1 MRSIRSPFIVLLLAR
16 TLAAALALLPLSPMQ
31 SATVANLCMNPGFE
45 LLNPAGNNF
54 PLNWSAVKSPAGQS
68 SVAHDPNAHGGRIAL
83 RLSADAAGQ
92 AGANGEPI
100 PVRRG
105 EVSFHYQALKC
116 GNGGEN
122 LVLYVIALGADGAE
136 VPGRTIF
143 KVPAGH
149 VGDGQW
155 HARKLEFDYTANPA
169 VTRILIAPRVNE
181 ATAAAAGDWL
191 VDDFVCVESA
201 LGPRGQIETFH
212 LADGVLV
219 VGKPSLLVAQVA
231 NTGDQPL
238 PSSVLKL
245 GLPAGIAVGAAE
257 PTEIPIP
264 ELAPREWRRISW
276 HITASEPAQARL
288 DLDWHGDSFTVG
300 QSRPVWSV
308 QRRDPRAEFTDS
320 SGFWRP
326 MPALTSLQEGN
337 SAPLRPLKPL
347 KSAQLPD
354 SFIGVTAHL
363 PRSRDFERVFEPEH
377 LVDGDPQTSWSG
389 RGYANAVPGPVDWA
403 EVRWPLRQTVREIRL
418 VPYHRAEGFPV
429 DFQVKLRTGKSWTVV
444 HEMRGATLPAAAGTS
459 PKQPYVISLSSPV
472 TADAVRL
479 EATRFHT
486 AASLPTDC
494 ATSHF
499 LRLSEIEVISTA
511 GDNVAL
517 ATRGGRADV
526 AFTFRWYYNSLAVIR
541 QTYPELFN
549 LGVKWNRIS
558 QWGDWTAWSMVEQR
572 KGEYHIDPVTD
583 RAITDSVKNG
593 VQILYTLCY
602 GNALYEETPWLADFG
617 PVWRHGHP
625 FTGDGGPTKPETI
638 QAFVNYARFVA
649 QHFKGRVKYYE
660 IWNEQNSWAWYGS
673 PPDAAAYGQL
683 LLQTARALKEVDPEI
698 KVSVGGTAAL
708 APEWIAQA
716 LESGAGPHLDAIA
729 FHPYTMPYPEMGLG
743 ALDVVAG
750 KQAWKSKEEL
760 GFQTY
765 PEMLAFLRQRF
776 APYRTDFEIWANE
789 WNAVPTRE
797 LSPYR
802 GNSEIV
808 ETKQAARFFLVN
820 TLCGVRAIW
829 WSLVNENTG
838 FDWGI
843 LRTGDLSRK
852 PIFYTIQ
859 ALTTLL
865 SGARPDASINATA
878 SGPAPELRCEPLRG
892 RDGEILVALWSAV
905 PPQDDAVSQ
914 PVTLRIR
921 GASSRRFKAEAVD
934 SLRAQVQRLDVE
946 RDGVDVVIRG
956 LHVNDCPLIVR
967 LGASSL

>member
-1 MRSIRSPFIVLLLAR
+1 MRLPKPILGLLLAS
-16 TLAAALALLPLSPMQ
+16 AVALSPLVPAGT
-31 SATVANLCMNPGFE
+31 SSPANLCKNPGFE

-54 PLNWSAVKSPAGQS
+54 PLNWSPVKSAAGQTS
-68 SVAHDPNAHGGRIAL
+68 AGIDQRATEGRIAL
-83 RLSADAAGQ
+83 LLSADAAGQ
-92 AGANGEPI
+92 SGANGEPI
-100 PVRRG
+100 PIRRG
-105 EVSFHYQALKC
+105 EARFHYQALQS

-136 VPGRTIF
+136 VPGRTTF
-143 KVPAGH
+143 KVPAAH

-155 HARKLEFDYTANPA
+155 HTQRIEFDYTANPA
-169 VTRILIAPRVNE
+169 VTGILIGPRVNE
-181 ATAAAAGDWL
+181 ATSAAEGAWL
-191 VDDFVCVESA
+191 LDDFVCLESA
-201 LGPRGQIETFH
+201 LGPRAQVETIH
-212 LADGVLV
+212 LADGVLLT
-219 VGKPSLLVAQVA
+219 GKPSLLVAQVA

-238 PSSVLKL
+238 PASVLKL
-245 GLPAGIAVGAAE
+245 KLPAGFGVRAGEA
-257 PTEIPIP
+257 TEIPLGG
-264 ELAPREWRRISW
+264 LAPREWRRVSW

-288 DLDWHGDSFTVG
+288 DLDWRGDGFTVG

-308 QRRDPRAEFTDS
+308 TRRDPRAECTDS
-320 SGFWRP
+320 NGFWRP
-326 MPALTSLQEGN
+326 MPALTSLQDGN
-337 SAPLRPLKPL
+337 AAPLRPLKPR

-377 LVDGDPQTSWSG
+377 LLDGDPQTSWSG

-403 EVRWPLRQTVREIRL
+403 EVRWPSQQTIRGIRL
-418 VPYHRAEGFPV
+418 IPYHRAEGFPV

-444 HEMRGATLPAAAGTS
+444 HEARGATLPATAGTS

-472 TADAVRL
+472 TANAVRL
-479 EATRFHT
+479 EATRLHT

-517 ATRGGRADV
+517 ATRGGRADA
-526 AFTFRWYYNSLAVIR
+526 AFTFRWYYNSPAVIR

-572 KGEYHIDPVTD
+572 KGEYRIDPITD
-583 RAITDSVKNG
+583 RAITDSVRNG

-649 QHFKGRVKYYE
+649 RQFKGRVKYYE

-698 KVSVGGTAAL
+698 KVCVGGTAEL

-716 LESGAGPHLDAIA
+716 LEAGAGPHLDAIA
-729 FHPYTMPYPEMGLG
+729 FHPYTMTYPEMGLG

-776 APYRTDFEIWANE
+776 APYRADFEIWANE
-789 WNAVPTRE
+789 WNAGPTRE

-808 ETKQAARFFLVN
+808 EAKQAARFFLVN
-820 TLCGVRAIW
+820 TLCGVRAVW

-838 FDWGI
+838 LDWGI
-843 LRTGDLSRK
+843 LRTGDLSHK
-852 PIFYTIQ
+852 PIYYTIQ

-865 SGARPDASINATA
+865 SGARPDASIVATTD
-878 SGPAPELRCEPLRG
+878 PPVPELRCEPLRG
-892 RDGEILVALWSAV
+892 RDGDIRVALWSAV
-905 PPQDDAVSQ
+905 PPRDDVEAQ
-914 PVTLRIR
+914 PVTLRVR
-921 GASSRRFKAEAVD
+921 VASPRTSKAEAVD
-934 SLRAQVQRLDVE
+934 TLRARVQRLKVE
-946 RDGVDVVIRG
+946 RDGSDLVIRS
-956 LHVNDCPLIVR
+956 LLVTDCPLIVR
-967 LGASSL
+967 L

>member
-1 MRSIRSPFIVLLLAR
+1 MKNLLALSR
-16 TLAAALALLPLSPMQ
+16 RLIWALAAAIALTTPLRAASPLP
-31 SATVANLCMNPGFE
+31 ANLCVNPGFE
-45 LLNPAGNNF
+45 MLNPAGNNF
-54 PLNWSAVKSPAGQS
+54 PLNWSPVKSPVGQS
-68 SVAHDPNAHGGRIAL
+68 SAAHDPKAHGGNIAL
-83 RLSADAAGQ
+83 RLIADAAGQ
-92 AGANGEPI
+92 SGANGEPI
-100 PVRRG
+100 PIRRG
-105 EVSFHYQALKC
+105 EVSFHYQALKS

-122 LVLYVIALGADGAE
+122 LVLYVIALGTDGAE
-136 VPGRTIF
+136 VPGRTTF

-155 HARKLEFDYTANPA
+155 HAQKLQFDYTANSA
-169 VTRILIAPRVNE
+169 VARILIAPRINE
-181 ATAAAAGDWL
+181 ATAAAEGDWL
-191 VDDFVCVESA
+191 VDDLTCVESA
-201 LGPRGQIETFH
+201 LGPRGQIEAFH
-212 LADGVLV
+212 LADDVLV
-219 VGKPSLLVAQVA
+219 VGKPSLLLAQVA
-231 NTGDQPL
+231 NAGDEPL
-238 PSSVLKL
+238 PASALKL
-245 GLPAGIAVGAAE
+245 RLPSGLAVGAGE
-257 PTEIPIP
+257 STEIPIP
-264 ELAPREWRRISW
+264 ALAPGEWRRLHWQLSAAVP
-276 HITASEPAQARL
+276 TQARL
-288 DLDWHGDSFTVG
+288 NLAWACGSNTVQ
-300 QSRPVWSV
+300 QSRPAWSV
-308 QRRDPRAEFTDS
+308 ERRDPRMECTDS
-320 SGFWRP
+320 NGYWRP
-326 MPALTSLQEGN
+326 MPVLTSLQDGN
-337 SAPLRPLKPL
+337 SAPLRPLQPMN
-347 KSAQLPD
+347 SAQLPD

-363 PRSRDFERVFEPEH
+363 PRSRDFERIFEPEH

-403 EVRWPLRQTVREIRL
+403 EVRWPAQQTVREIRL
-418 VPYHRAEGFPV
+418 LPYHRAEGFPM
-429 DFQVKLRTGKSWTVV
+429 DFQVKLRTGDSWTVV
-444 HEMRGATLPAAAGTS
+444 HEARGVTMPVAAGTS

-472 TADAVRL
+472 TANAVRL
-479 EATRFHT
+479 EATRFRT

-499 LRLSEIEVISTA
+499 LRLSEIEVMSTA

-526 AFTFRWYYNSLAVIR
+526 AFTFRWYYNSPDVVR
-541 QTYPELFN
+541 QTYPELFH

-572 KGEYHIDPVTD
+572 KGEYHMDPVAD
-583 RAITDSVKNG
+583 QAITDSVENG

-602 GNALYEETPWLADFG
+602 GNALYEETPWLADPG

-625 FTGDGGPTKPETI
+625 FTGNGGPTKPETI
-638 QAFVNYARFVA
+638 RAFANYARFVA
-649 QHFKGRVKYYE
+649 RHFKGRVKYYE

-683 LLQTARALKEVDPEI
+683 LLQTARALKEEDPEI

-716 LESGAGPHLDAIA
+716 LEEGAGPHLDAVA
-729 FHPYTMPYPEMGLG
+729 FHPYTMPHPEMGLG

-765 PEMLAFLRQRF
+765 PEMLAFLRKRF
-776 APYRTDFEIWANE
+776 APYRNDFEIWSNE

-802 GNSEIV
+802 GNSEIA
-808 ETKQAARFFLVN
+808 EAKQAARFFLVN
-820 TLCGVRAIW
+820 TLCGVRGIW

-838 FDWGI
+838 LDWGI

-852 PIFYTIQ
+852 PIYYTIQ

-878 SGPAPELRCEPLRG
+878 SGSVPELRCETLRG

-905 PPQDDAVSQ
+905 PPQDDAPPRS
-914 PVTLRIR
+914 VTLRVR
-921 GASSRRFKAEAVD
+921 PAPGRLVKAEAVET
-934 SLRAQVQRLDVE
+934 LRAQVQRLRVE
-946 RDGVDVVIRG
+946 WDAPDLVIRG
-956 LHVNDCPLIVR
+956 LNVTDCPLIIR
-967 LGASSL
+967 LGASS

>member
-1 MRSIRSPFIVLLLAR
+1 MRSCLVSSKPVLAF
-16 TLAAALALLPLSPMQ
+16 AAAFAFLLPWPAH
-31 SATVANLCMNPGFE
+31 SASTENACKNPGFE

-54 PLNWSAVKSPAGQS
+54 PLNWSPVKSLTGQP
-68 SVAHDPNAHGGRIAL
+68 SVAHDPNAHGGSIAL
-83 RLSADAAGQ
+83 RLSADAAAQ
-92 AGANGEPI
+92 AGANSEPI

-105 EVSFHYQALKC
+105 EVSFHYQALQS

-143 KVPAGH
+143 KVPAAQ

-155 HARKLEFDYTANPA
+155 HTQKLDFDYTANSA
-169 VTRILIAPRVNE
+169 VTRILIAPRINE
-181 ATAAAAGDWL
+181 ATAAAEGDWL

-201 LGPRGQIETFH
+201 LGPRGQIEACH
-212 LADGVLV
+212 LTDNVLV

-231 NTGDQPL
+231 NTGDKPL
-238 PSSVLKL
+238 APSALKL
-245 GLPAGIAVGAAE
+245 RLPPGIAIGASE
-257 PTEIPIP
+257 RTEIPIP
-264 ELAPREWRRISW
+264 ELAPREWRRLTW
-276 HITASEPAQARL
+276 QITAAAPTQARL
-288 DLDWHGDSFTVG
+288 NLDWHCGNTTV
-300 QSRPVWSV
+300 QQARPVWSV
-308 QRRDPRAEFTDS
+308 QRRDPRAECTDS
-320 SGFWRP
+320 NGFWRP
-326 MPALTSLQEGN
+326 LPALGSLQDGN
-337 SAPLRPLKPL
+337 ATPLRPLKPR

-403 EVRWPLRQTVREIRL
+403 EVRWPSRQTVREIRL

-429 DFQVKLRTGKSWTVV
+429 DFQVKLRTGKTWTVV
-444 HEMRGATLPAAAGTS
+444 HEARGVTLPAAAGTS
-459 PKQPYVISLSSPV
+459 PKQPYVISLTSPV
-472 TADAVRL
+472 TADAARI

-511 GDNVAL
+511 GENVAL
-517 ATRGGRADV
+517 ATRGGRADA
-526 AFTFRWYYNSLAVIR
+526 AFTFRWYYNSPAVIR
-541 QTYPELFN
+541 QTYPEMFN

-558 QWGDWTAWSMVEQR
+558 QWGDWTAWSMVERR

-583 RAITDSVKNG
+583 QAITDSVKNG

-602 GNALYEETPWLADFG
+602 GNALYEETPCLGDFG

-625 FTGDGGPTKPETI
+625 FTGNGGPTRPETI
-638 QAFVNYARFVA
+638 QAFANYARFVA
-649 QHFKGRVKYYE
+649 KHFNGRVKYYE

-673 PPDAAAYGQL
+673 PPDATAYGQL

-708 APEWIAQA
+708 APEWTAQA
-716 LESGAGPHLDAIA
+716 LEAGAGPHLDAIA

-765 PEMLAFLRQRF
+765 PEMLAFLRKRF

-808 ETKQAARFFLVN
+808 EAKQAARFFLVN
-820 TLCGVRAIW
+820 TLCGVRAVW

-838 FDWGI
+838 LDWGI

-852 PIFYTIQ
+852 PIYYTIQ

-865 SGARPDASINATA
+865 SGARPDTNIVATVA
-878 SGPAPELRCEPLRG
+878 EATPELRCEPMRG
-892 RDGEILVALWSAV
+892 RKGEILIALWSAV
-905 PPQDDAVSQ
+905 PPQDDAVPR
-914 PVTLRIR
+914 PVTLRVR
-921 GASSRRFKAEAVD
+921 LAPGRRVNAEAVD
-934 SLRAQVQRLDVE
+934 TLRAQVQRLHVE
-946 RDGVDVVIRG
+946 RDGPDLLIRG
-956 LHVNDCPLIVR
+956 LRVTDCPLIVR
-967 LGASSL
+967 M